1 MGASNLYSL
10 SISDVSQKKSLLSGI
25 FIRTA
30 HFFEISCVFLYILPS
45 CSCNHHLI
53 IVELNIQIA
62 GQKNLTAVS
71 HFLTK
76 QNLPISDLLEEN
88 VSLYLAYDGQDLVAT
103 IGLEKY
109 GKIGLLRSLAVKETF
124 RNQQIADKMI
134 KGLFE
139 VCKSENIKMI
149 YLLTTTAENYF
160 LKKGFLPVEREVV
173 PAVIRQ
179 TREFRSI
186 CPSSAVVMYR
196 EV

>member
-1 MGASNLYSL
+1 M
-10 SISDVSQKKSLLSGI
+10 K
-25 FIRTA
+25 
-30 HFFEISCVFLYILPS
+30 
-45 CSCNHHLI
+45 
-53 IVELNIQIA
+53 LNIQTA
-62 GQKNLTAVS
+62 GQNDRTAVS
-71 HFLTK
+71 LFLTE
-76 QNLPISDLLEEN
+76 QNLPVSDLFEDN
-88 VSLYLAYDGQDLVAT
+88 VHLYLAYDGKDLIAT

-109 GKIGLLRSLAVKETF
+109 VKVGLLRSLAVKETF

-134 KGLFE
+134 KELLK

-160 LKKGFLPVEREVV
+160 LKKGFLPVEREAV

-196 EV
+196 EI